1 ATKCVCGEMK
11 WHGTIAPIIG
21 LRASRIRLASA
32 GKSKLPS
39 GGSYR
44 MNVHA
49 DPTPRSD
56 NKVSFRG
63 GDMPI
68 RSPFAHHGDLRRL
81 GAALARGAHE
91 HIEDIEPFEPRDRT
105 KDNAERI
112 RSVVHVLNRA
122 QLDGESVTPA
132 ANWLFDNSHVIEQ
145 AI

>member
-1 ATKCVCGEMK
+1 
-11 WHGTIAPIIG
+11 
-21 LRASRIRLASA
+21 
-32 GKSKLPS
+32 
-39 GGSYR
+39 SYR

-132 ANWLFDNSHVIEQ
+132 ANWLLDNSHVIEQ
-145 AI
+145 AIAAIRRDLPRRFYRQLPVMADLRVPRVLAIAWL